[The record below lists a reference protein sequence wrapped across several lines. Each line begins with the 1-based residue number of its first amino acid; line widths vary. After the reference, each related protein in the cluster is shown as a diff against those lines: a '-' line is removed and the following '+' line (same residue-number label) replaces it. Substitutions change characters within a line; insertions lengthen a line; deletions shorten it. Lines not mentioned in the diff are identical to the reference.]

1 MRKWVFRIGAVVLLI
16 AIAACM
22 MVIGRGHTMYFDNKK
37 LEYEGQTCD
46 TYRRINV
53 FVNGEQVAKLSAKD
67 RGMATFMG
75 QKLSFDIEVTK
86 EKGDD
91 PVTYSYTVKVPY
103 REDGIMRACPRRRTP
118 PSSYPWSPR
127 RIMPRRRLSSTSSAW
142 LTLPRTRITSPD
154 TQPKNAASQREAA
167 FFVTIHPSS
176 RLARIR
182 TGEQCSPQACMASTA
197 RRYGGSRARVN
208 GNHFSALCWRF
219 NASEFDAGIILCYSY
234 DVCAGVRAN
243 AKSR

>member
-1 MRKWVFRIGAVVLLI
+1 MKKRRILFIALSVLVLI

-37 LEYEGQTCD
+37 LEYEGQTYD

-75 QKLSFDIEVTK
+75 QQLSFDIEVTK

-103 REDGIMRACPRRRTP
+103 KEDGIV
-118 PSSYPWSPR
+118 
-127 RIMPRRRLSSTSSAW
+127 LN
-142 LTLPRTRITSPD
+142 LPGMIAGLPEEAYTTVFVPMV
-154 TQPKNAASQREAA
+154 TEEENAEEEIVIDEFGMSD
-167 FFVTIHPSS
+167 VTE
-176 RLARIR
+176 
-182 TGEQCSPQACMASTA
+182 GENTEP
-197 RRYGGSRARVN
+197 
-208 GNHFSALCWRF
+208 
-219 NASEFDAGIILCYSY
+219 
-234 DVCAGVRAN
+234 
-243 AKSR
+243 